1 MLLWGCSHF
10 HRRAGMKMI
19 LALAAFAMGSAAFAE
34 DVKPAD
40 QAQQGAEAPKTERKI
55 CRREET
61 SVGLYGSRRVCL
73 TAAEWRQRDHEGSDE
88 IGDPRAMGGNTHN
101 N

>member
-1 MLLWGCSHF
+1 
-10 HRRAGMKMI
+10 MKMI

-40 QAQQGAEAPKTERKI
+40 QESQATADAPKKERKV

-61 SVGLYGSRRVCL
+61 SVGLYASRRVCL
-73 TAAEWRQRDHEGSDE
+73 TAAEWKQRDHNADDL
-88 IGDPRAMGGNTHN
+88 DPRASGNSH
-101 N
+101 

>member
-1 MLLWGCSHF
+1 
-10 HRRAGMKMI
+10 MKMI
-19 LALAAFAMGSAAFAE
+19 LALAAFAMGTAAYAE
-34 DVKPAD
+34 DVKPVD
-40 QAQQGAEAPKTERKI
+40 QEQQASAEAPKKERKI

-88 IGDPRAMGGNTHN
+88 VGDPRAMGGNTHN